1 MDVKG
6 TALVVLPAF
15 IRQRFGEQGYRQW
28 LGALTPGARRDF
40 EAGIGINEWYPIRE
54 YYIGPT
60 EELCRVFY
68 QGRLEGAWEVGRFS
82 ADYALRGVYR
92 AFVKLSSV
100 KFFVRR
106 AGVMLPTY
114 YRPCAIEVLA
124 NEDLRTL
131 VRITQFPDPSRVA
144 ENRIGGWMQRG
155 YEIHGCQEVKVEI
168 TGSLA
173 GGDPCTEFVI
183 TWSR

>member
-15 IRQRFGEQGYRQW
+15 IRQRFGEQGHRQW

-40 EAGIGINEWYPIRE
+40 EAGIGINEWYPIGE
-54 YYIGPT
+54 YYTGPT
-60 EELCRVFY
+60 RELCRMFY
-68 QGRLEGAWEVGRFS
+68 QGRLEGAWEVGRFI

-114 YRPCAIEVLA
+114 YRPCSIEVLA
-124 NEDLRTL
+124 NEDQMTV
-131 VRITQFPDPSRVA
+131 VRVTRFPNPSPVA
-144 ENRIGGWMQRG
+144 ENRIAGWMQRG
-155 YEIHGCQEVKVEI
+155 YEIHNCRQVKVDLSAAI
-168 TGSLA
+168 SR
-173 GGDPCTEFVI
+173 GDPYTELSL
-183 TWSR
+183 TWAE

>member
-28 LGALTPGARRDF
+28 LAALTPGTRRDF
-40 EAGIGINEWYPIRE
+40 EAGIGINEWFPIKE
-54 YYIGPT
+54 YYTGPT
-60 EELCRVFY
+60 QELCRLFY
-68 QGRLEGAWEVGRFS
+68 GGSLDGAWQVGRFS

-124 NEDLRTL
+124 NEDLKTV
-131 VRITQFPDPSRVA
+131 VRITQFPDPSPAA
-144 ENRIGGWMQRG
+144 EHRIGGWMQRG
-155 YEIHGCQEVKVEI
+155 YEIHGCRNVGAEI
-168 TGSLA
+168 TKALSR
-173 GGDPCTEFVI
+173 GDFFTEFII
-183 TWSR
+183 TWEQ

>member
-15 IRQRFGEQGYRQW
+15 IKQRFGEPGHRQW
-28 LGALTPGARRDF
+28 LEALKPEVRRGF
-40 EAGIGINEWYPIRE
+40 EAGIGINEWYPLKE
-54 YYIGPT
+54 YYTRPT
-60 EELCRVFY
+60 EELCRLFF
-68 QGRLEGAWEVGRFS
+68 GGSLAGAWQVGRFS

-106 AGVMLPTY
+106 AGVMLPAY

-124 NEDLRTL
+124 NEDFRTL
-131 VRITQFPDPSRVA
+131 VRITQFPEPSPVA
-144 ENRIGGWMQRG
+144 EHRIGGWMQRG

-168 TGSLA
+168 TSSLA
-173 GGDPCTEFVI
+173 AGGAYTEFTI